1 MTLYQIEY
9 IIQNGQRI
17 ICLSVGEDERDV
29 VEDIMS
35 VIGSISVLSMSPLSE
50 VHRLTKTIRR
60 HIQMSE
66 NMGVRKGGRPRKY
79 DHVEV

>member
-1 MTLYQIEY
+1 MTLYQIEH

-29 VEDIMS
+29 VKDIMS
-35 VIGSISVLSMSPLSE
+35 VIGSISVLSISPLSE
-50 VHRLTKTIRR
+50 VHRFTGTIKR
-60 HIQMSE
+60 HIQ
-66 NMGVRKGGRPRKY
+66 MGVRKGGRPRKY

>member
-17 ICLSVGEDERDV
+17 ICLSVGEDERDI

-35 VIGSISVLSMSPLSE
+35 VIGSISVLSISPLSE
-50 VHRLTKTIRR
+50 VHRLTGTIKR
-60 HIQMSE
+60 HIQ
-66 NMGVRKGGRPRKY
+66 MGVRKGGRPRKY